1 MLVEKYGWAIKKSL
15 FAETNQD
22 SIFSQTRENSKMFN
36 ITSKYFSLFNN
47 KPPESWVVH
56 ITRDFFTCYS
66 CLYYSSMDSAKTLE
80 REGIFHQPAFVGNC
94 YSHVFSLL
102 HPLDEFYLKGM
113 RTWSQSMAWIKRIRR
128 QSNYKIS
135 NTNGEKLLL
144 RFSSS
149 CRKLLD
155 RFAFRNLSNIND
167 GVLLRK
173 YVEHL

>member
-1 MLVEKYGWAIKKSL
+1 
-15 FAETNQD
+15 
-22 SIFSQTRENSKMFN
+22 
-36 ITSKYFSLFNN
+36 
-47 KPPESWVVH
+47 
-56 ITRDFFTCYS
+56 
-66 CLYYSSMDSAKTLE
+66 MDSAKTLE

-113 RTWSQSMAWIKRIRR
+113 RTWSQSIKRIRR
-128 QSNYKIS
+128 QRKYKIS
-135 NTNGEKLLL
+135 NTNGGKLLL

-149 CRKLLD
+149 YKKLLD